1 MERKEFKAES
11 KRLLDLMINSI
22 YTHKEIFLRE
32 LISNASDAID
42 KMYFKTLTDASMGLS
57 KSDFFIEIKADT
69 SAKTITIIDNGI
81 GMDKEALENNL
92 GVIAQSGSLAF
103 KENNEAEDIDI
114 IGQFGVGFY
123 SAFMVAKKV
132 EVKTKAYGSVTA
144 FIWVSEGADGYTIEE
159 CQKDSFGTE
168 ITLTLKDDTE
178 DEKYSDY
185 AETWKIRT
193 LVKKYTDYIR
203 YPIKTLTSH
212 RHLKDGTGTDEI
224 PAEYEEHFELE
235 TLNSMIPIWR
245 KNKNELT
252 AEDYNSYYKEHFFDY
267 TDPLLYI
274 HKKTEGTV
282 SYDSLLYVPSKAP
295 MDFYSKEFEK
305 GLQLYSSGVMIMEH
319 CKELLPDHFSFVRG
333 LVDSQDL
340 SLNISREM
348 LQQDRQVKTIAKSIE
363 KTIKAELK
371 KLLET
376 DRTKYEEFWKVFGL
390 QIKFGVYNGY
400 GMNKDALQDL
410 LLFYSSFEK
419 KYVSLD
425 EYVGR
430 CKEDQ
435 KYIYYAAAE
444 SLSRADAL
452 PQTELLKDKGIE
464 ILYLT
469 ENVDEFA
476 IQMLREYKEKQ
487 FKSVSSG
494 DLELSD
500 IDKEGAEETKKLEE
514 DNKDFLNEITKFLD
528 GKVKET
534 KLTNKLKSHPVCI
547 SNEGQVSI
555 EMEKTFAKMPTDG
568 DVVKASKILELNPE
582 HPVFEKLK
590 TLYATDKDK
599 LSDYAN
605 ILYSQALLVEG
616 VPLDDPLAYSDL
628 VFKILV

>member
-42 KMYFKTLTDASMGLS
+42 KMYFTTLTDTSIGLS
-57 KSDFFIEIKADT
+57 KSDFFIEIKADKD
-69 SAKTITIIDNGI
+69 AKALTIIDNGT
-81 GMDKEALENNL
+81 GMDKEELENNL

-103 KENNEAEDIDI
+103 KQDNETEDIDI

-132 EVKTKAYGSVTA
+132 EVKTKKYGSDTA

-178 DEKYSDY
+178 DEKYSEY

-193 LVKKYTDYIR
+193 LVKKYSDYIR

-212 RHLKDGTGTDEI
+212 RHLKDGTGTDDV
-224 PAEYEEHFELE
+224 PAEYDEHFELE

-252 AEDYNSYYKEHFFDY
+252 AEDYNNYYKEHFFDY

-282 SYDSLLYVPSKAP
+282 SYDSLLYIPAKAP

-305 GLQLYSSGVMIMEH
+305 GLQLFSSGVMIMEH

-363 KTIKAELK
+363 KTIKTELK
-371 KLLET
+371 KLLEN
-376 DRTKYEEFWKVFGL
+376 DRAKYEEFWKVFGL

-425 EYVGR
+425 EYIER

-476 IQMLREYKEKQ
+476 IQMLREYKDKQ

-514 DNKDFLNEITKFLD
+514 DNKDFLAEITKALA
-528 GKVKET
+528 GKVQET

-568 DVVKASKILELNPE
+568 DVVKASKILELNPD
-582 HPVFEKLK
+582 HPVFGKLK
-590 TLYATDKDK
+590 TLYDTDKDK

-616 VPLDDPLAYSDL
+616 VPLEDPLAYSDL

>member
-57 KSDFFIEIKADT
+57 KSDFFIEIKADKD
-69 SAKTITIIDNGI
+69 AKTLTIIDNGT
-81 GMDKEALENNL
+81 GMDKEDLENNL

-103 KENNEAEDIDI
+103 KQDNEAEDIDI

-132 EVKTKAYGSVTA
+132 EVKTKKYGSDA
-144 FIWVSEGADGYTIEE
+144 AYIWVSEGADGYTIEE

-193 LVKKYTDYIR
+193 LVKKYSDYIR

-212 RHLKDGTGTDEI
+212 RHLKDGTGTDDV

-252 AEDYNSYYKEHFFDY
+252 DEDYNNYYKEHFFDY

-282 SYDSLLYVPSKAP
+282 SYDSLLYIPSKAP

-305 GLQLYSSGVMIMEH
+305 GLQLFSSGVMIMEH

-371 KLLET
+371 KLLDN
-376 DRTKYEEFWKVFGL
+376 DRAKYEEFWKVFGL

-419 KYVSLD
+419 KYVTLD
-425 EYVGR
+425 EYVSR

-476 IQMLREYKEKQ
+476 IQMLREYKDKQ

-514 DNKDFLNEITKFLD
+514 DNKDILAEITKALV
-528 GKVKET
+528 GKVQET

-590 TLYATDKDK
+590 TLYNTDKDK

-616 VPLDDPLAYSDL
+616 VPLEDPLAYSDL

>member
-1 MERKEFKAES
+1 MELKEFKAES

-57 KSDFFIEIKADT
+57 KSDFFIEIKANKD
-69 SAKTITIIDNGI
+69 AKTLTIIDNGT
-81 GMDKEALENNL
+81 GMDKEDLENNL
-92 GVIAQSGSLAF
+92 GIIAQSGSLAF
-103 KENNEAEDIDI
+103 KQDNEAEDIDI

-132 EVKTKAYGSVTA
+132 EVKTKKYGSDTA
-144 FIWVSEGADGYTIEE
+144 YIWVSEGADGYTIEE

-193 LVKKYTDYIR
+193 LVKKYSDYIR

-212 RHLKDGTGTDEI
+212 RHLKDGTGTDDV

-252 AEDYNSYYKEHFFDY
+252 TEDYNNYYKEHFFDY

-282 SYDSLLYVPSKAP
+282 SYDSLLYIPAKAP

-305 GLQLYSSGVMIMEH
+305 GLQLFSSGVMIMEH

-371 KLLET
+371 KLLDNE
-376 DRTKYEEFWKVFGL
+376 RSKYEEFWKVFGL

-425 EYVGR
+425 EYIER

-476 IQMLREYKEKQ
+476 IQMLREYKDKQ

-500 IDKEGAEETKKLEE
+500 IDREGAEETKKLEE
-514 DNKDFLNEITKFLD
+514 DNKDFLAEITKALA
-528 GKVKET
+528 GKVQET

-547 SNEGQVSI
+547 SNEGQVSL

-568 DVVKASKILELNPE
+568 DTVKASKILELNPD
-582 HPVFEKLK
+582 HPVFGKLK
-590 TLYATDKDK
+590 MLYDTDKDK

-616 VPLDDPLAYSDL
+616 VPLEDPLAYSDL